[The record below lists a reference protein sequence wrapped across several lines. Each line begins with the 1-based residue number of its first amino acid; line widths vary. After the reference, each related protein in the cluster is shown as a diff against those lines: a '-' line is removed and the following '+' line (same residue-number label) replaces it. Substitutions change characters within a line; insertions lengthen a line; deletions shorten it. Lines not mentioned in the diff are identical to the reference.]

1 MVENV
6 IPKVFISYSWTKSDL
21 VLQVANRLMSHGIEV
36 VLDKWDLKEGQDK
49 YVFMEQC
56 VNNSDITKVLIFCD
70 KTYTE
75 KANNRTGGV
84 GDETVII
91 SSEVY
96 GKVTQEKFIP
106 IITERDEEGKE
117 YVPAYIKARI
127 YIDFSNSDIFEE
139 EYEKLVRNIYN
150 KPLYRKPK
158 LGKQPEWLDEEKSDL
173 FPLTDLI
180 RQIKGAT
187 SDKKKHSCANRFI
200 DAYIEALKS
209 YYKSIKN
216 AGEEVYNQFLETK
229 SIRDIFLD
237 FLPALDEAEIS
248 ISEVVCPALEKMY
261 NELTSA
267 YGFESASCQASDW
280 DYEVY
285 HIFIWE
291 LFIAIIAYLRHV
303 GEYAEINAMITY
315 TYFLRNSSLDRNV
328 TEKNYCV
335 FRHYSSLIEENYKPQ
350 TQYARKYTL
359 LGDTICSQREKLP
372 IYSSEALAEADL
384 FLYQIRNA
392 FQLIQSEKAWVAPYW
407 FPNLYVYAK
416 KNPTEWTKIK
426 SRKYC
431 KKMFDLFDV
440 QTIEELKK
448 VLSKCV
454 SDKNAQMRYSGCWEF
469 APAIL
474 DVVKLEEVGS
484 LN

>member
-21 VLQVANRLMSHGIEV
+21 VLQVANRLMSHGVEV

-106 IITERDEEGKE
+106 IITERDEDGKE
-117 YVPAYIKARI
+117 YVPAYIKTRI
-127 YIDFSNSDIFEE
+127 YIDFSNPDIFEE

-187 SDKKKHSCANRFI
+187 NDKKKQSCAKRFI
-200 DAYIEALKS
+200 DAYVEALKS
-209 YYKSIKN
+209 YYRPIKN

-267 YGFESASCQASDW
+267 YGFESGPCQASDW

-291 LFIAIIAYLRHV
+291 LFIAIISYLRHV
-303 GEYAEINAMITY
+303 WEYAEINTMITY
-315 TYFLRNSSLDRNV
+315 TYFLRNSCLDRNV

-335 FRHYSSLIEENYKPQ
+335 FRHYSSLIEENYKSQ
-350 TQYARKYTL
+350 THYAQKYTL

-407 FPNLYVYAK
+407 FPDLYVYAK

-454 SDKNAQMRYSGCWEF
+454 SDKNVQMRYPGCWEF

-474 DVVKLEEVGS
+474 DVVKLEEIGS